1 MKTTRLIGVKC
12 KRGDAFSWHVL
23 IGRGLDP
30 NLAMVL
36 LNADRGYCSVLRVH
50 TSKEICEKP
59 KCFEHTAGADYAE
72 VPPVPIP
79 NTEVKLR
86 SAEDTWL
93 ETTRENR

>member
-1 MKTTRLIGVKC
+1 MKC

-30 NLAMVL
+30 NLAKVL
-36 LNADRGYCSVLRVH
+36 LNATQLLFS
-50 TSKEICEKP
+50 
-59 KCFEHTAGADYAE
+59 FEGASLERDMLSRMLMHTAGADYAE

-79 NTEVKLR
+79 NTVVKLR

-93 ETTRENR
+93 ETTWENR

>member
-1 MKTTRLIGVKC
+1 MKC

-36 LNADRGYCSVLRVH
+36 LQAAQLLFSFEGACLQKRYVRSRNALS
-50 TSKEICEKP
+50 IP
-59 KCFEHTAGADYAE
+59 AGADYAE

-93 ETTRENR
+93 ETTWENR

>member
-1 MKTTRLIGVKC
+1 MKC

-30 NLAMVL
+30 NLAKGTPIKATQL
-36 LNADRGYCSVLRVH
+36 LFSFEGACLQKRYVKSRNALS
-50 TSKEICEKP
+50 IP
-59 KCFEHTAGADYAE
+59 AGADYAE

-93 ETTRENR
+93 ETTWENR

>member
-1 MKTTRLIGVKC
+1 MKATQLLFSFEGACLQKRDAKAEMRL
-12 KRGDAFSWHVL
+12 
-23 IGRGLDP
+23 
-30 NLAMVL
+30 
-36 LNADRGYCSVLRVH
+36 
-50 TSKEICEKP
+50 
-59 KCFEHTAGADYAE
+59 HTAGADYAE